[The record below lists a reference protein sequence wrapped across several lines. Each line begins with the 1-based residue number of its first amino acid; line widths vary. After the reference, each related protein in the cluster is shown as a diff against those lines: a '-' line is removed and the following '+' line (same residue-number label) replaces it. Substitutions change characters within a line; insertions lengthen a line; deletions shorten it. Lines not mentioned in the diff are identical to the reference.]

1 MKYKTTVNG
10 KTFDIDI
17 NAEGELRVNGEL
29 RHADFVPLGDTLFS
43 VIRETLSHELII
55 EPLNSRELDIV
66 MNGRQYQVNV
76 LDERAMLMGIRKGDA
91 ASEGG
96 EISVKA
102 PMPGLIVAVTVEEGH
117 EVTRG
122 QTVVILE
129 SMKMQNELKSP
140 RDGVVQRISV
150 KAGETVEQNKIL
162 ITLT

>member
-122 QTVVILE
+122 
-129 SMKMQNELKSP
+129 
-140 RDGVVQRISV
+140 
-150 KAGETVEQNKIL
+150 
-162 ITLT
+162 